1 MAGLSREAAPL
12 EAEAASFR
20 DPHSRVFYADGRVL
34 RALSAQ
40 GLADW
45 TAFVE
50 SGLAGEL
57 MAEGKL
63 VGTAPAEA
71 VAGPMLP
78 HALAAEAVLEHERV
92 PFVSYPYEWTFGMLR
107 DAALLQLELLGR
119 ALDRSLMVKDATPY
133 NVQWRGVEPVFVDAG
148 SFERLREG
156 EPWTGFRQFSM
167 LYLYPLLLQGWK
179 NVPFQPWLRGSLDGI
194 SPREMRSL
202 VSRRDLVR
210 RGAFTHVL
218 MHSRLDRRA
227 DDRDEDVKRD
237 LASAGFRPELIAANA
252 TGLQRLI
259 ARLRPDD
266 TRSAWSGYHATTS
279 YSPADAERKIRFVED
294 AVGDERPRLCWDIG
308 CNDGRFTRIA
318 ARAAEYVVALDADH
332 VVVDRLFEE
341 LKRERVTNVLPLTI
355 DVADP
360 SPALGWRHAERTTPA
375 DRGRPDFALCLAVLH
390 HLSISA
396 NVPLDDAV
404 AWLHGLTG
412 AGVVEFATP
421 DDPMVRR
428 LLARKRGD
436 DHPDYR
442 RDWFERSL
450 FERFEVV
457 SSLELAD
464 ATRILYHVRSRS

>member
-1 MAGLSREAAPL
+1 L
-12 EAEAASFR
+12 
-20 DPHSRVFYADGRVL
+20 YADGRVL

-45 TAFVE
+45 TAFSE
-50 SGLAGEL
+50 SGLAADL

-63 VGTAPAEA
+63 IGTTPTVTPAGVTLPRA
-71 VAGPMLP
+71 VD
-78 HALAAEAVLEHERV
+78 AAAVLEHERV
-92 PFVSYPYEWTFGMLR
+92 PFVSYPYEWAFGMLR
-107 DAALLQLELLGR
+107 DAALLQLELLRR
-119 ALDRSLMVKDATPY
+119 ALDNGLMVKDATPY
-133 NVQWRGVEPVFVDAG
+133 NVQWRGSQPVFVDVG

-167 LYLYPLLLQGWK
+167 LYLYPLLLQAWK
-179 NVPFQPWLRGSLDGI
+179 NAPFQPWLRGSLDGI
-194 SPREMRSL
+194 SPQEMRSL
-202 VSRRDLVR
+202 VSTRDLVR

-218 MHSRLDRRA
+218 MHSRLDRRSEE
-227 DDRDEDVKRD
+227 RDDVKHE

-252 TGLQRLI
+252 AGLERLI
-259 ARLRPDD
+259 SRLEPGEPP
-266 TRSAWSGYHATTS
+266 SAWSGYHATTS
-279 YSPADAERKIRFVED
+279 YSADDAERKARFVEA
-294 AVGDERPRLCWDIG
+294 AVGAERPRLCWDIG

-318 ARAAEYVVALDADH
+318 SRSAEYIVALDADP
-332 VVVDRLFEE
+332 VVVDRLYEE
-341 LKRERVTNVLPLTI
+341 LKREGATNILPLTI

-360 SPALGWRHAERTTPA
+360 SPALGWRHAERKPPA
-375 DRGRPDFALCLAVLH
+375 ERGRPDFALCLAVLH

-396 NVPLDDAV
+396 NVPVDDAV
-404 AWLHGLTG
+404 AWLHGLTD
-412 AGVVEFATP
+412 AAVVEFATP

-428 LLARKRGD
+428 LLARKRAD